1 MISLFSPL
9 VLTDGDFRIIGLLR
23 THDYDDTTKVRV
35 GAIYPINLTSRLC
48 TGSASISLPPAP
60 TTAEAH
66 EEKVS
71 SPLTWENLEVSA
83 LQEWILQQKPS
94 GDPVAT
100 QVTAEANKNGQKNNN
115 KNTSKNKSKGESKS
129 KSTAKKKKKKK
140 DNRFVLKHVLAGIKS
155 PVAAFGPNLVEHCL
169 LLAGADPDQDIC
181 GEWSGLDETC
191 AAQLV
196 AAFRQMP
203 QLLQR
208 VKTVRAPGY
217 ILLRPDDSSS
227 VPKPAED
234 KPTNDALYYERVVPL
249 LLEQHKSCRQK
260 QFSSFNAAVDEFFS
274 LSESRSLERQRLRQ
288 QQQNAKQLDKV
299 KHGLD
304 NRMDEL
310 NTRATDHEHAA
321 YLVELNAS
329 LVDAAISVIRGALA
343 NSISWSDIK
352 QLVEQQKQLGHP
364 VAQIISRLK
373 LEENVI
379 ILLLPD
385 PDNDGENVTVEIDVT
400 LSSYANANALHS
412 KCKGAKSKLA
422 KTKEMAAE
430 ALESAK
436 RKIDR
441 QKKKNPAKQEAQVI
455 RKRYWFEKFHWFIA
469 PGDYVV
475 VSGQSAQQNEL
486 LVKRYLRKGDAY
498 VHADLRGAS
507 SCIVVNHRSGEPI
520 PPSVL
525 EMAGTMTVCRSVA
538 WSAGIIA
545 SAWWVEA
552 HQVSKTAPSGE
563 YLTTGSFMIRGK
575 KTFLHPKRLEMGMSM
590 LFVRKR
596 KESTVDDPLSPA
608 PGTPT
613 TPSVD
618 EDTPMPVA
626 DEKDDVGA
634 AEVDAAAM
642 VDGAVT
648 SESVEA
654 SVAEHAGTGDP
665 EIDSAPA
672 TVPPRLP
679 SEAVAAAASTDITSP
694 VPGAETVIIATRH
707 AAPDDPEDPR
717 AEGAINLTQYER
729 YQQKLHS
736 EQREAVSKH
745 REQKKQ
751 AQKEMERKQQE
762 VPAGSKKAPRG
773 RRGKMKRMKARY
785 MDQDDEERKL
795 RMSLL
800 GNPVKS
806 KGKRKGNK
814 NKMRQQHETV
824 NDTPEPDANANEVA
838 ADKSEE
844 TPVSTPDAPSES
856 PSIFSDDAER
866 TTVQV
871 ETLFEEKKQ
880 QDLASQLCRAPSEED
895 ELLHCIPMCAPYAA
909 LQNCKF
915 KVKLVPGKM
924 KRGKAC
930 KAVMGMFRASK
941 LCTPAEQKLFQRLE
955 NDQTM
960 VRSMLSDTKV
970 VPAQSLQVSKSKNK
984 KSQKKKQKSKSTNEE
999 KKNADQKKANPTKQ
1013 KRSKNKK
1020 KKR

>member
-1 MISLFSPL
+1 M
-9 VLTDGDFRIIGLLR
+9 
-23 THDYDDTTKVRV
+23 KVRV
-35 GAIYPINLTSRLC
+35 GAIYPVNLTSRLC
-48 TGSASISLPPAP
+48 TISTTISVQPAP
-60 TTAEAH
+60 TPAEAS

-71 SPLTWENLEVSA
+71 SPLTWENLEVTA

-94 GDPVAT
+94 RDPVVNTGAD
-100 QVTAEANKNGQKNNN
+100 KNVHGNN
-115 KNTSKNKSKGESKS
+115 KKGKSKKKGKGEIKN

-140 DNRFVLKHVLAGIKS
+140 DNRFVLKHVLAGMQS

-169 LLAGADPDQDIC
+169 LLAGADPEQDIC
-181 GEWSGLDETC
+181 GEWPGLDEAC

-227 VPKPAED
+227 VPKSAED
-234 KPTNDALYYERVVPL
+234 KKVNDQLYYERVVPL
-249 LLEQHKSCRQK
+249 LLEQHKACRQK

-288 QQQNAKQLDKV
+288 QQQNAKQLNKV

-304 NRMDEL
+304 NRMNEL
-310 NTRATDHEHAA
+310 QTRAANHAHAA
-321 YLVELNAS
+321 YLVQLNAS
-329 LVDAAISVIRGALA
+329 LVDAAINVIRGALA

-364 VAQIISRLK
+364 VAQIISRLR
-373 LEENVI
+373 LDQNVI
-379 ILLLPD
+379 VLMLPD
-385 PDNDGENVTVEIDVT
+385 PDNDGANVTVEIDVT
-400 LSSYANANALHS
+400 LSSHANANALHS
-412 KCKGAKSKLA
+412 KSKGAKSKLA

-430 ALESAK
+430 ALESTK
-436 RKIDR
+436 RKIER
-441 QKKKNPAKQEAQVI
+441 QKKKNPTKQEAQVI

-475 VSGQSAQQNEL
+475 ISGQSAQQNEL

-538 WSAGIIA
+538 WSAGVIA

-596 KESTVDDPLSPA
+596 KESAVDDPLSPA
-608 PGTPT
+608 PSTPT
-613 TPSVD
+613 TPGVG
-618 EDTPMPVA
+618 EGTPSTPVA
-626 DEKDDVGA
+626 DEKDDVGIEEIEEATA
-634 AEVDAAAM
+634 AMADGAATSDSAAASVSEHGGAGDPEVDAA
-642 VDGAVT
+642 
-648 SESVEA
+648 
-654 SVAEHAGTGDP
+654 P
-665 EIDSAPA
+665 PI
-672 TVPPRLP
+672 VPPPLP
-679 SEAVAAAASTDITSP
+679 TEAVAAAASTDVTSP
-694 VPGAETVIIATRH
+694 TPGAETVVISTRR
-707 AAPDDPEDPR
+707 AAPEDPEDPR
-717 AEGAINLTQYER
+717 MEGGGNLSQYER

-736 EQREAVSKH
+736 EQREAVNKH
-745 REQKKQ
+745 REQKKR
-751 AQKEMERKQQE
+751 AQKQKELEQKQQQ
-762 VPAGSKKAPRG
+762 ASSGTKKAPRG

-785 MDQDDEERKL
+785 ADQDDEERKL

-806 KGKRKGNK
+806 KGKRKGKK
-814 NKMRQQHETV
+814 NKTRKKQEIDK
-824 NDTPEPDANANEVA
+824 DTPESDSNKNEAVLDKTEKTLVPPPSVPSGSSRSFS
-838 ADKSEE
+838 AD
-844 TPVSTPDAPSES
+844 T
-856 PSIFSDDAER
+856 ER
-866 TTVQV
+866 TQVQV

-880 QDLASQLCRAPSEED
+880 QDLAAQLCRSPGEED
-895 ELLHCIPMCAPYAA
+895 ELLHCIPMCAPYSA

-930 KAVMGMFRASK
+930 KAVMGMFRGSK
-941 LCTPAEQKLFQRLE
+941 LCTPAEEKLFQRLE

-960 VRSMLSDTKV
+960 VRSILSDTKV
-970 VPAQSLQVSKSKNK
+970 VPAQSLQVSKSKRKK
-984 KSQKKKQKSKSTNEE
+984 KSQKKQKKKNTSEE
-999 KKNADQKKANPTKQ
+999 KKNMDKKKANPTKQ